1 MVWERHN
8 NNRRKIKESDF
19 MDWNYLIKLLIILN
33 KGLIVSLKIFILT
46 LIFSV
51 PFGIAVS
58 RCAMTKNKIVKCI
71 TKIYILV
78 MRGTPLLL
86 QIICI
91 YFAPYYISGISYNRF
106 IAVIIAFVLNYSA
119 YFGEIFRGGIESIP
133 IGQWEASFTLGFSK
147 IQTFLLIILPQVIK
161 RVLQALSNEIITLV
175 RDTSLAQ
182 VIGIS
187 ELFSLAQKQAN
198 YKFSIIPLL
207 IAGVIYLIISIILTM
222 FFSFTEKKLEYY
234 K

>member
-1 MVWERHN
+1 
-8 NNRRKIKESDF
+8 
-19 MDWNYLIKLLIILN
+19 MDWDYLIKLLNILGN
-33 KGLIVSLKIFILT
+33 GLIVSLKIFGLT
-46 LIFSV
+46 LLFSI
-51 PFGIAVS
+51 PFGIVIS
-58 RCAMTKNKIVKCI
+58 RCAMSKNKIIKYI
-71 TKIYILV
+71 TKLYILV

-91 YFAPYYISGISYNRF
+91 YFAPYYILGISYNRF
-106 IAVIIAFVLNYSA
+106 IAIIVAFVLNYSA

-133 IGQWEASFTLGFSK
+133 IGQWEAAFTLGFSK
-147 IQTFLLIILPQVIK
+147 IKTFLFIVLPQVIK

-182 VIGIS
+182 VIGVS

-198 YKFSIIPLL
+198 YRFSIIPLL
-207 IAGVIYLIISIILTM
+207 VAGLIYLIISILLT
-222 FFSFTEKKLEYY
+222 FVFNYSEKKLEYY